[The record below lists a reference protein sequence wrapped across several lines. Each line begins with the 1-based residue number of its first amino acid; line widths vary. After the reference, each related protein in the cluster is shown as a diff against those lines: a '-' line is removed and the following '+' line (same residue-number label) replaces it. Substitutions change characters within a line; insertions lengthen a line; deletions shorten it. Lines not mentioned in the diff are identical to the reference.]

1 MYLRY
6 DSYAGLCNQL
16 NWQAFFPS
24 WLACCLHVH
33 STWLGGLTKGPY
45 CYLSSNRTGFAL
57 RCLHSCC
64 GVCLLPCLCSHVTG
78 LTLAQALGVDAVV
91 LPPAWSR
98 TADSFN
104 RSRLDQTWFKDNP
117 VSTLLDVEAMA
128 ANWSQRGIQLLQA
141 SLAACC
147 IAVLQRSLGAG
158 QTRAWASMGG
168 RCIFN
173 RHGRTLVVSP
183 HPTALCL
190 WGYGL
195 DTLTSRH
202 VACLCAGNDRLART

>member
-1 MYLRY
+1 MPGWADQGTPL
-6 DSYAGLCNQL
+6 L
-16 NWQAFFPS
+16 
-24 WLACCLHVH
+24 
-33 STWLGGLTKGPY
+33 
-45 CYLSSNRTGFAL
+45 
-57 RCLHSCC
+57 SCC
-64 GVCLLPCLCSHVTG
+64 QTALGLHCCCRRSCHVVCLLPCLRSHVTG

-147 IAVLQRSLGAG
+147 IVTVLERSFVAG
-158 QTRAWASMGG
+158 QARA
-168 RCIFN
+168 
-173 RHGRTLVVSP
+173 
-183 HPTALCL
+183 
-190 WGYGL
+190 
-195 DTLTSRH
+195 
-202 VACLCAGNDRLART
+202 